1 MTKQEIEQ
9 AGEEYRDI
17 NFNNEIEYESLKKAF
32 IDGAEMVNSKQP
44 HTAENMEKS
53 FNLLKKLRWTYL
65 FDIDADGEPKS
76 SYSEIIDLWKEVNEL
91 LKLWEEQR

>member
-32 IDGAEMVNSKQP
+32 IAGAEMVNAKQP
-44 HTAENMEKS
+44 YTSEDMIAFLDSIRDYERESHNMIC
-53 FNLLKKLRWTYL
+53 
-65 FDIDADGEPKS
+65 FDERDSK
-76 SYSEIIDLWKEVNEL
+76 EL
-91 LKLWEEQR
+91 LKLWEETK